1 MLDTILLQI
10 VKSTILS
17 KFDDKYMLNKENLL
31 NEYPFLKK
39 DGATFVTLKKD
50 GELRGCIG
58 SIIAHGMLLD
68 DIINNAVSA
77 GFSDPRFNA
86 LREDELVQ
94 LTLEVSV
101 LSEPT
106 ILEYKNFDDLCEKIQ
121 PNVDGLILKHGIY
134 QGTFLPQVWKQL
146 PTPKLFLEH
155 LSIKAGS
162 FLSIY
167 EEHPTIYRY
176 RVDAIEEDFDEILP
190 L

>member
-1 MLDTILLQI
+1 MLDSILLQI
-10 VKSTILS
+10 AKGAIINQLKHTYT
-17 KFDDKYMLNKENLL
+17 FDKNKLL
-31 NEYPFLKK
+31 KKYPFLKK

-58 SIIAHGMLLD
+58 SIIAHRTIFD
-68 DIINNAVSA
+68 DVVNNALSA

-86 LREDELVQ
+86 LSEDELSH
-94 LTLEVSV
+94 LNIEVSL
-101 LSEPT
+101 LSEPK
-106 ILEYKNFDDLCEKIQ
+106 ILEYKNFDDLCKKIQ
-121 PNVDGLILKHGIY
+121 PNIDGLILKHGVY
-134 QGTFLPQVWKQL
+134 QGTFLPQVWEQL

-155 LSIKAGS
+155 LSQKAGS
-162 FLSIY
+162 CFSIY